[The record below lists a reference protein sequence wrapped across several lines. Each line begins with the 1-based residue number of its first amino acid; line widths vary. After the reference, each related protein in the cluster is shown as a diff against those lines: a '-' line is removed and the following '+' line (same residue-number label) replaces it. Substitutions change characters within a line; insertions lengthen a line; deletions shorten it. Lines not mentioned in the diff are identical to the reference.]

1 MSSLHFVDGRLGYS
15 TLKTVL
21 SKSDLLKVNK
31 KYEIHNRSVFCFIEH
46 PTTFTLQEKGLD
58 SALTEFA
65 RLSEQNSNLIYLG
78 IEPRTF
84 SVLTKCDNRYTNK
97 PLPTRVSDL
106 LMWENVNYHTSE
118 ASLNATRFFSHS
130 YQYFDMTRRTL
141 ARPINNQFDF
151 FSDRERLNAHNGLQ
165 YKQMRAQ
172 KESSQ
177 KISDLSRD
185 QTEDLFG
192 VNEMW

>member
-21 SKSDLLKVNK
+21 SKSDLLKINK

-97 PLPTRVSDL
+97 PQPTRVVRFWYWLWKRYNLS
-106 LMWENVNYHTSE
+106 SCGS
-118 ASLNATRFFSHS
+118 SLCLDFWVVGPGRF
-130 YQYFDMTRRTL
+130 RRLCTLYSTL
-141 ARPINNQFDF
+141 A
-151 FSDRERLNAHNGLQ
+151 
-165 YKQMRAQ
+165 
-172 KESSQ
+172 
-177 KISDLSRD
+177 
-185 QTEDLFG
+185 
-192 VNEMW
+192 

>member
-31 KYEIHNRSVFCFIEH
+31 QYEIHNRSVFCFIEH

-65 RLSEQNSNLIYLG
+65 RPSEQNSNLIYLG

-97 PLPTRVSDL
+97 PQPTRVVRFGYL
-106 LMWENVNYHTSE
+106 L
-118 ASLNATRFFSHS
+118 
-130 YQYFDMTRRTL
+130 
-141 ARPINNQFDF
+141 
-151 FSDRERLNAHNGLQ
+151 
-165 YKQMRAQ
+165 
-172 KESSQ
+172 
-177 KISDLSRD
+177 
-185 QTEDLFG
+185 
-192 VNEMW
+192 